1 MNHAVLIEELRQNNT
16 VLSQLFEDWIDTRS
30 PSFWRFFTTEK
41 SFRQWEKTLREIMRQ
56 HNCSNL
62 EMFKSDTKGL
72 IMVLD
77 HCVVRTYRTNLFLRI
92 RPLYRLRNPY
102 LEKCLMSKQL
112 DHVGVFVCK
121 KIKPLMDT
129 SDYDNVRLSLKFTPR
144 LFEQLLKDVEKAI
157 GKIHSYG
164 YCHNDVSLD
173 NTGYDEETKNFV
185 VFDFD
190 AATRLTIFN
199 RKNLCLD
206 RTSWERS
213 LKAWSRFFPVK

>member
-1 MNHAVLIEELRQNNT
+1 MNHAVLIEELSPNNS

-30 PSFWRFFTTEK
+30 PSFWRFFRTEK
-41 SFRQWEKTLREIMRQ
+41 SFRLWERTLREVMKL

-62 EMFKSDTKGL
+62 LMFKSDTRGL
-72 IMVLD
+72 VMVLD
-77 HCVVRTYRTNLFLRI
+77 HCVVRTYRTNLFLKI

-112 DHVGVFVCK
+112 DHVGIFVCK

-129 SDYDNVRLSLKFTPR
+129 SGMDIQLSMKFTPR

-157 GKIHSYG
+157 TKIHSYG
-164 YCHNDVSLD
+164 YCHNDISLD
-173 NTGYDEETKNFV
+173 NTGYDEDTKTFV

-190 AATRLTIFN
+190 AASRLTIFN
-199 RKNLCLD
+199 RNRMCLD

-213 LKAWSRFFPVK
+213 LKAWSRFLPVK

>member
-1 MNHAVLIEELRQNNT
+1 MKQALLIEELRQNNT

-41 SFRQWEKTLREIMRQ
+41 SFRQWEKTLREVMHQ

-112 DHVGVFVCK
+112 DHVGQSFAHG
-121 KIKPLMDT
+121 
-129 SDYDNVRLSLKFTPR
+129 R
-144 LFEQLLKDVEKAI
+144 
-157 GKIHSYG
+157 
-164 YCHNDVSLD
+164 DVSE
-173 NTGYDEETKNFV
+173 DEGKRNEK
-185 VFDFD
+185 
-190 AATRLTIFN
+190 
-199 RKNLCLD
+199 
-206 RTSWERS
+206 
-213 LKAWSRFFPVK
+213 LKKQKRR